1 MPPRSK
7 PPKYCPTCTE
17 IFSQPT
23 CSRHC
28 KGPQMCRMHTA
39 SMELE
44 VSHRSQIIDIVK
56 ESAGNRR
63 KSWSWPSLLQRM
75 TSGLEEQRQAQRKQQ
90 FLQGPRPRASRS
102 TQLVREGADA
112 TGSLDFVGGAWV
124 WRKQAKA
131 AGTSCMDQ
139 LRRESAIL
147 TRAAHLGV
155 VPRLH
160 AFDEPMRTLVLEFV
174 SDIQLAVMTSP
185 QGERNEAQWA
195 TLEPARKSTAASLI
209 YAVRALHDIGV
220 FHNDLHDRNILLRP
234 HVWAVVVVDFGDAV
248 ETSGTS
254 GPAAADAK
262 DKDDDDV
269 RRHVRLLGWATTV
282 ALNLDELGRRL
293 MPGPG
298 ALAQLQSIGPPIIV
312 LA

>member
-1 MPPRSK
+1 MPRSK

-28 KGPQMCRMHTA
+28 KGPQMCRMHAA

-44 VSHRSQIIDIVK
+44 ISHRSQVIDIIK
-56 ESAGNRR
+56 KSAGNRR

-75 TSGLEEQRQAQRKQQ
+75 TSGLEEQRQTQRKQQ
-90 FLQGPRPRASRS
+90 FLEGPQPRATRS
-102 TQLVREGADA
+102 TQLVIREGADA
-112 TGSLDFVGGAWV
+112 TGSLDFMGGAWV
-124 WRKQAKA
+124 WRKQAK

-160 AFDEPMRTLVLEFV
+160 AFDEPMRTLVMEFV

-248 ETSGTS
+248 ETSGS
-254 GPAAADAK
+254 SADAK
-262 DKDDDDV
+262 DKDDYDV
-269 RRHVRLLGWATTV
+269 RRHVHLLGWETTD
-282 ALNLDELGRRL
+282 LDELCHRL
-293 MPGPG
+293 MPCPD
-298 ALAQLQSIGPPIIV
+298 ALAQLQSIGAPITV
-312 LA
+312 FARTKRLR